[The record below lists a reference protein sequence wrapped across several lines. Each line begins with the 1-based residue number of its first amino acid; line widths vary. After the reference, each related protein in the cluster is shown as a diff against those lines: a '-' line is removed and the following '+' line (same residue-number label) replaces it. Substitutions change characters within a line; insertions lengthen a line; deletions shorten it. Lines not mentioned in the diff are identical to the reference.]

1 MAKILIIDDDY
12 SIVEL
17 LTDILVREGHG
28 VDTAGEAV
36 EGMQKARTLKP
47 DLIIL
52 DYHMPGMTGA
62 HLFESLR
69 RNQATHLTPILFMSG
84 EASGEEILQ
93 EIADPDGAS
102 FLAKPVHLE
111 EFRKAVREM
120 LASGTSPQP
129 EKS

>member
-12 SIVEL
+12 SIVEVL
-17 LTDILVREGHG
+17 SDILTREGHS
-28 VDTAGEAV
+28 VETAGEAV
-36 EGMQKARTLKP
+36 EGMQKSRSLKP

-69 RNQATHLTPILFMSG
+69 RNQATNHTPILFMSG
-84 EASGEEILQ
+84 EASGEDILK

-102 FLAKPVHLE
+102 FLAKPVHLDD
-111 EFRKAVREM
+111 FRKAVREL
-120 LASGTSPQP
+120 LASGAPPQP
-129 EKS
+129 GKP